1 MTARDYMGERGVSVR
16 NARFVGEFV
25 AVRTKPETSTLEMV
39 SRMGFTTWRPP
50 KSGRLYTLW
59 TRGMSIEPYTDVWTM
74 PYRGGW
80 RYANVENAR
89 PEDFVGNFKTEA
101 QALAEVAKITKEESD
116 RFDAQQQEQ
125 LAAMRAK
132 A

>member
-16 NARFVGEFV
+16 NARFVGDFV
-25 AVRTKPETSTLEMV
+25 AVRTEPEKAVEMV
-39 SRMGFTTWRPP
+39 SRAGFRTWRPP
-50 KSGRLYTLW
+50 NRAKLYTLW

-89 PEDFVGNFKTEA
+89 PEDFTGNFKTEA
-101 QALAEVAKITKEESD
+101 QALAEVARITKEESD